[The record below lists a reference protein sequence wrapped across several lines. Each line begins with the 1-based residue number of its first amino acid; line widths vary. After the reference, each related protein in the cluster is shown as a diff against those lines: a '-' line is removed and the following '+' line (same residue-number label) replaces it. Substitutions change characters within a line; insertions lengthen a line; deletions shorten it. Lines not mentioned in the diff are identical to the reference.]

1 MGLIK
6 EFKAFALR
14 GNVMDMAVGV
24 IIGSAF
30 GKVVSSVVSDVL
42 MPPIGKLTGNVDFS
56 NLYVLLSQEEKF
68 QSLKS
73 LKELKDAGAAT
84 LNYGLFVNTLIDFT
98 IVAFVVFLLVK
109 GINTLHRKEAVAP
122 APPAPPAPPAE
133 PPAEVK
139 LLAEI
144 RDLLKT
150 GKTG

>member
-56 NLYVLLSQEEKF
+56 SLYVLLSQEEKF
-68 QSLKS
+68 RSLKS

-84 LNYGLFVNTLIDFT
+84 LNYGLFANTLMDFT

-109 GINTLHRKEAVAP
+109 GMNALHRKEVA
-122 APPAPPAPPAE
+122 APAPPAE
-133 PPAEVK
+133 PSAEVK

-150 GKTG
+150 GKTA

>member
-84 LNYGLFVNTLIDFT
+84 INYGLFVNTLIDFT

-122 APPAPPAPPAE
+122 APPAPPAE

>member
-122 APPAPPAPPAE
+122 APPAPPAE